1 MLVFLTS
8 LLLGPLLSITQS
20 SNAIFIYGVKP
31 NLVLALLISYALVEK
46 DWLRRAAVL
55 LFANVALV
63 FGPVISWQTLYWIII
78 MFLSMALVDY
88 LPWHF
93 AANASL
99 SLLTSVA
106 LINLESIRIPVVI
119 MEFTYSIV
127 LLYLFYL
134 GFNYIKS
141 KQGIRYA

>member
-8 LLLGPLLSITQS
+8 LFLGPLISITQS
-20 SNAIFIYGVKP
+20 SNAIFVYGVKP
-31 NLVLALLISYALVEK
+31 NLVLAFLVAYALVEK

-55 LFANVALV
+55 LFAQMALV
-63 FGPVISWQTLYWIII
+63 FGPIVSWQTLYWITI

-99 SLLTSVA
+99 SLLLGIL
-106 LINLESIRIPVVI
+106 LINLENLRIAVTI

-127 LLYLFYL
+127 LLYLMYL
-134 GFNYIKS
+134 GLMYLKS